1 MWGGLWFPF
10 SSIYMG
16 DGDDYTFI
24 FAFSPVLKMKIL
36 SALED
41 AYPERFKGSQEQSD
55 KQCISKSV

>member
-1 MWGGLWFPF
+1 
-10 SSIYMG
+10 MG